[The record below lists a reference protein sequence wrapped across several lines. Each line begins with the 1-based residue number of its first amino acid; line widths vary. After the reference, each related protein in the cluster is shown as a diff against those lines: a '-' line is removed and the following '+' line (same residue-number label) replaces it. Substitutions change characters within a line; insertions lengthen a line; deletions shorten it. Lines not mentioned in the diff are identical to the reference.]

1 MLISILAPL
10 VMFGII
16 VLVHEGGHFVCAKLT
31 GMRVDEFA
39 IGFGPVIWSKKRGE
53 TLYSLRLIPLG
64 GFNKLPGWSRAR
76 RTIRAPLRRVPS
88 GRGSSSFP
96 PVRS

>member
-53 TLYSLRLIPLG
+53 TLYSCASFRSAVSIR
-64 GFNKLPGWSRAR
+64 LPGWSRAR
-76 RTIRAPLRRVPS
+76 NMMRAPLRHVPF
-88 GRGSSSFP
+88 GRGFSSFP